1 MFEQFTRKA
10 AAEGKTGMNIFDVTY
25 IMTNNRPNCIGFS
38 NSPDCE
44 LNIII
49 DKRKTQVFATQ
60 NGKGIIIFSG
70 NTQACFNEILKKWDK
85 CKLSLSVGYNLTDD
99 NNIIDY
105 YNFNL
110 IPTIQ

>member
-10 AAEGKTGMNIFDVTY
+10 AAERKAEMNISNLSY
-25 IMTNNRPNCIGFS
+25 IMTNNRPNCIGFN
-38 NSPDCE
+38 NSPNCE
-44 LNIII
+44 LDIII
-49 DKRKTQVFATQ
+49 DKQKTHVFAKQ
-60 NGKGIIIFSG
+60 NGKGITIFSG
-70 NTQACFNEILKKWDK
+70 NTQACFNEILKKWNK

-105 YNFNL
+105 YNFDL